1 MKRPSAASLKRLNPE
16 NLARL
21 GADRL
26 AAILIDAADL
36 RPELKRRLRLEL
48 AAEQGAPHL
57 LLEVDKRL
65 TTLATGKAKVSWRQR
80 ATFIAELDA
89 LRGMI
94 AQRLAE
100 LDPTQAIGRL
110 WAFMALGR
118 SLSSRVKD
126 KDGAPAGLA
135 AAALTRLQ
143 ASASV
148 TSGRMVL
155 IRQLADAAGDIDA
168 FTDTFS
174 AEALKTPSIAAEI
187 ARRLLTVGR
196 VAEAGAALE
205 VAKPVK
211 AKSFLG
217 SGRTPEPDFE
227 WESAWIDYLDA
238 SGQADLAQETRWI
251 AFERTL
257 SVARAKAFI
266 KRLGDFDDVEA
277 EGRAFAHAAR
287 HADFHKGL
295 AFLMAWPALPEAA
308 KMIQA
313 RADDIERVDD
323 DVEMWATRLRVRQPA
338 AAHLLLR
345 REAAVAFRRRDLAL
359 ADRLTQEADS
369 IEAGEGAPPPNPLFP
384 AKAGIHAE
392 RQLKARRLPKLSA
405 CFGSSAWAPA
415 FAGVSGVLSPP

>member
-1 MKRPSAASLKRLNPE
+1 LKRLNPE

-126 KDGAPAGLA
+126 KDGDMEAVFERAASELGALLGKPSLERAGDEAHAAALVEAMLTFPAGWKTWLGLVLREAPAGLA

-369 IEAGEGAPPPNPLFP
+369 IEAG
-384 AKAGIHAE
+384 
-392 RQLKARRLPKLSA
+392 
-405 CFGSSAWAPA
+405 
-415 FAGVSGVLSPP
+415 